1 MNKTFKDFNLKPFLN
16 EALTEIDFKTPTEV
30 QQRLIPV
37 IQKGKSVVGQS
48 QTGSG
53 KTHTFLLP
61 IFNAIDPA
69 IHEVQAVI
77 TTPSREL
84 A

>member
-37 IQKGKSVVGQS
+37 IKKGKSVVGQS

-69 IHEVQAVI
+69 
-77 TTPSREL
+77 SF
-84 A
+84 

>member
-37 IQKGKSVVGQS
+37 IKKGKIMRIMHIQS
-48 QTGSG
+48 
-53 KTHTFLLP
+53 
-61 IFNAIDPA
+61 I
-69 IHEVQAVI
+69 
-77 TTPSREL
+77 
-84 A
+84 